1 MYQLRED
8 PKRVC
13 LFFGDDEYE
22 GLDPPYSLS
31 DGVVKDGDG
40 DVVEFVDPLVIDSNG
55 VDTDLVETLVDPELQ
70 ELEDDGSGYLSHTD
84 DDSDDDFLLG
94 GDGDKKILKI

>member
-1 MYQLRED
+1 M
-8 PKRVC
+8 
-13 LFFGDDEYE
+13 FFGGDEYE

-31 DGVVKDGDG
+31 DGVVTDGDG

-70 ELEDDGSGYLSHTD
+70 ELEDDGGGYLSHTD